1 MRINQS
7 IIDTFFDKFI
17 LQGFS
22 LFFKLFPPTPRLRS
36 YSPKEREVSMSIT
49 IAGILEALGIEIT
62 RAIPCMAS
70 EDDPSS
76 LCVQI
81 YKANDGEL
89 LAIDIV
95 EKLILDQKAPSDF
108 QLILRNGQSLIL
120 SFSENDGK
128 QRIHGIRKNKDDS
141 RDGVVVT
148 FTTIPSQLPRTQP
161 ETDS

>member
-1 MRINQS
+1 
-7 IIDTFFDKFI
+7 
-17 LQGFS
+17 
-22 LFFKLFPPTPRLRS
+22 
-36 YSPKEREVSMSIT
+36 MSIT

-81 YKANDGEL
+81 YKANGGEL

-95 EKLILDQKAPSDF
+95 ERLILDQEAPFDF

>member
-1 MRINQS
+1 
-7 IIDTFFDKFI
+7 
-17 LQGFS
+17 
-22 LFFKLFPPTPRLRS
+22 
-36 YSPKEREVSMSIT
+36 MSIT

-81 YKANDGEL
+81 YKANGGEL

-95 EKLILDQKAPSDF
+95 ERLILDQEAPSDF

-128 QRIHGIRKNKDDS
+128 KRPTKRQAF
-141 RDGVVVT
+141 VVT
-148 FTTIPSQLPRTQP
+148 VVSQCHTSSAIVPLHPSIY
-161 ETDS
+161 

>member
-1 MRINQS
+1 
-7 IIDTFFDKFI
+7 
-17 LQGFS
+17 
-22 LFFKLFPPTPRLRS
+22 
-36 YSPKEREVSMSIT
+36 MSIT

-81 YKANDGEL
+81 YKANGGEL

-95 EKLILDQKAPSDF
+95 ERLILDQEAPSDF
-108 QLILRNGQSLIL
+108 QLMLQNGQSLIL
-120 SFSENDGK
+120 SFSENDEK
-128 QRIHGIRKNKDDS
+128 QRIHGTRKNKNDS

-148 FTTIPSQLPRTQP
+148 FTTIPSRLPGTQP
-161 ETDS
+161 GTDN